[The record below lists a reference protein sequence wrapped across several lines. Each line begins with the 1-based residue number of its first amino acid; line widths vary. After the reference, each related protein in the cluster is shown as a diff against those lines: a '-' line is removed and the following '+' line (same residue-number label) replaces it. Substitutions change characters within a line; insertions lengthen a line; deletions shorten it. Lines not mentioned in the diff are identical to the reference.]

1 MFRKGLSLIVML
13 GFVMGQMAALPHAH
27 AASSTPAN
35 HDSRPHIHVPCFAAN
50 GHSHDEGHH
59 QHHHADGSH
68 HHSPVSDDQKQSHNH
83 DSDAVYLPN
92 NMGDSLPSTMVA
104 SVDCLQNVS
113 ALPKLCAFLNPPHA
127 NSVIGP
133 YFSDECSSAQ
143 PIYLALRTLRI

>member
-13 GFVMGQMAALPHAH
+13 GFVLGQMAALPHAH

-59 QHHHADGSH
+59 HHADGSH
-68 HHSPVSDDQKQSHNH
+68 HHSPVCDHEKQGHDH

-104 SVDCLQNVS
+104 SVDCLQNVA
-113 ALPKLCAFLNPPHA
+113 ALPERCAFLNPPHA

-143 PIYLALRTLRI
+143 PLYLALRALRI